1 MSNRRKIIAWLAGG
15 VLALVFI
22 GLGFA
27 WFVVTEPI
35 FGTSSPLRVPAVDPT
50 RLEKHVR
57 YFAEDLLPRDWK
69 HPESLD
75 KGAEYIRDEFTASG
89 AKASE
94 QSYSMEGQ
102 TYRNMIGSFGPDVGA
117 TIVVGAHYDA
127 AGELPGADDN
137 ASSVAGLLELAR
149 LLGNT
154 PPSVPVELV
163 AFTLEEPKALGGVG
177 LFRSPFGGSAVH
189 AASLV
194 KEQKKIR
201 IVIDLEMIGFFSDDD
216 GSQSYPVGLLSLIY
230 PSRGDFIT
238 IIGKLGQGTSVRRVK
253 SAMRAASSL
262 PVYSMSAPAFV
273 EGIDWS
279 DHTNYW
285 NAGYEAVMISDT
297 AFYRNTAYH
306 TIHDT
311 PDRLDFKRMAMA
323 VQGVY
328 AAVFEFAR

>member
-1 MSNRRKIIAWLAGG
+1 MKIKMAAVT
-15 VLALVFI
+15 VLVALVLTSA
-22 GLGFA
+22 LG
-27 WFVVTEPI
+27 WFVVTQPL
-35 FGTSSPLRVPAVDPT
+35 FGAPDRFPTVSVDPA

-57 YFAEDLLPRDWK
+57 YFAEDLVPRDWN

-75 KGAEYIRDEFTASG
+75 KAAEYIRGEFTAAG
-89 AKASE
+89 ARVSD
-94 QSYSMEGQ
+94 QSYPMEGK
-102 TYRNMIGSFGPDVGA
+102 TYRNVIGSFGPEAGA
-117 TIVVGAHYDA
+117 AIVVGAHYDA

-149 LLGNT
+149 LLGSM
-154 PPSVPVELV
+154 PPAVPVELV
-163 AFTLEEPKALGGVG
+163 AFTLEEPKTIGGVG
-177 LFRSPFGGSAVH
+177 MFRSPFGGSAVH

-216 GSQSYPVGLLSLIY
+216 GSQSYPARLLGLIY
-230 PSRGDFIT
+230 PSRGNFIT
-238 IIGKLGQGTSVRRVK
+238 VIGKLGQGDSVRRVK
-253 SAMRAASSL
+253 SAMRSASPL

-311 PDRLDFKRMAMA
+311 PDRLDYKRMAMV

-328 AAVFEFAR
+328 AAVLEFAR